1 MRKQILRKL
10 STVCLALLMVV
21 SLAVPALAAQQT
33 TFSANDKTPINAQV
47 CVKPQKLE
55 MKNGKLVARCYIING
70 MDRPIWITG
79 DQTISVYSNGKRIA
93 YGKATIPQDE
103 EYEINPGKYELED
116 FTFGEHE
123 FDKTASLE
131 NITINSSIVYQW
143 ADE

>member
-1 MRKQILRKL
+1 MRKQLVRKL
-10 STVCLALLMVV
+10 GTVCLALLMIL
-21 SLAVPALAAQQT
+21 SFAIPALAAQKT
-33 TFSANDKTPINAQV
+33 TYSANDKTPINAQV

-55 MKNGKLVARCYIING
+55 MKNGKLVARCYVING

-79 DQTISVYSNGKRIA
+79 EQIISVYANGKRIA
-93 YGKATIPQDE
+93 YGKANIPQEE

>member
-1 MRKQILRKL
+1 MRNQLVRKL
-10 STVCLALLMVV
+10 GTVCLALLMVL
-21 SLAVPALAAQQT
+21 SLAIPALAAQKT
-33 TFSANDKTPINAQV
+33 TYSANDKTPINAQV

-55 MKNGKLVARCYIING
+55 MKDGKLIARCYIING

-79 DQTISVYSNGKRIA
+79 QQTISVYSNGKRIA
-93 YGKATIPQDE
+93 YGKAVIPQEE
-103 EYEINPGKYELED
+103 EYEINPGGYELED

-131 NITINSSIVYQW
+131 KITINSSIVYQW